1 VCVCVCVCVSFLS
14 HFISFIQS
22 LALWPMMDGQKSVRL
37 QLEVSVFNQVCTLAQ
52 KTMMAMLPK
61 IMSVHLIFLHCF
73 CICPSAGSDLKMT
86 KADSLNSLNENITW
100 EDPGVAKPVVV
111 VVVCVCVNVCLCGAR
126 AMVLLLF

>member
-1 VCVCVCVCVSFLS
+1 MVRKVYVYSLKSQSPVVGSVAHDGWSEKCTFTASSLSLQPGLHAGPANHDGHAAKNSVSPL
-14 HFISFIQS
+14 
-22 LALWPMMDGQKSVRL
+22 D
-37 QLEVSVFNQVCTLAQ
+37 
-52 KTMMAMLPK
+52 
-61 IMSVHLIFLHCF
+61 FLHCF

-86 KADSLNSLNENITW
+86 KVDSMNENITW